1 MILILNLSLTNLIL
15 KVNTEAEN
23 AVLVTMAEKA
33 AALDNKIGR
42 DYWMGGVKT
51 GDGTWIWQSGDPMEY
66 TNWCTDCPDT
76 GAEGADLSQLL
87 KDGYPGTLDTFYWG
101 RAGALDWD
109 NGVICE
115 ITLDK

>member
-1 MILILNLSLTNLIL
+1 MILIQNLSLTNLIL

-42 DYWMGGVKT
+42 DYWMGGIKT

-87 KDGYPGTLDTFYWG
+87 KDGYPGTLDTYYWARTG
-101 RAGALDWD
+101 GTDGD

-115 ITLDK
+115 INLEK